1 MGDVRRGRDQ
11 GGAAVLILRGVACLA
26 LAWGIVALLLQIE
39 GLPPEEADALW
50 REAMDSAVRTVQG
63 PGG

>member
-1 MGDVRRGRDQ
+1 M
-11 GGAAVLILRGVACLA
+11 ILRGVACLA